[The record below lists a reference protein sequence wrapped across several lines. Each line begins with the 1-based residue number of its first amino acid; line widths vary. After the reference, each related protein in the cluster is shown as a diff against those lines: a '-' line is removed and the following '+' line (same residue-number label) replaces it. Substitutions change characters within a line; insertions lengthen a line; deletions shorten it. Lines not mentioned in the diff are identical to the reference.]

1 MPYLHPV
8 HDDIDVAGGE
18 MKTWSSPFPVDYNV
32 RAVLDAHNLNET
44 AFPGPPGTV
53 VIMDS
58 PDRLLA
64 NTADL
69 QIDLKDLEQ
78 QYQKLINLR
87 DEGQHSLQTM
97 QDLKETWNNPT
108 HQSDQP
114 CPLIAMLL
122 TQCARSLI
130 NQYDTL
136 QPGYSQCIEQ
146 ASTGSTEPLEQWIQL
161 RFENKRLR
169 LLLEQHHDQQR
180 RSMRLLTELLSDVQQ
195 ESSQSD
201 A

>member
-1 MPYLHPV
+1 MN
-8 HDDIDVAGGE
+8 
-18 MKTWSSPFPVDYNV
+18 TWSSPFPVDYNV
-32 RAVLDAHNLNET
+32 RAVLDAHHLNET

-53 VIMDS
+53 VIINS
-58 PDRLLA
+58 PDHLLA

-69 QIDLKDLEQ
+69 QIDLQDLEQ
-78 QYQKLINLR
+78 QYLKLIILR

-97 QDLKETWNNPT
+97 QDLKKKWNNPT

-122 TQCARSLI
+122 IQCARSLI
-130 NQYDTL
+130 NIYDTL
-136 QPGYSQCIEQ
+136 KPGYSQCLEQ

-161 RFENKRLR
+161 RFENQRLR

-180 RSMRLLTELLSDVQQ
+180 RITRLLTELLSDVQK
-195 ESSQSD
+195 ESFQSD